1 MLLDEEKRM
10 EEIGF
15 LKRAWSVKQKLASLK
30 ADKVVEQTVSK
41 AGSPFKHSSQK
52 ITLLM
57 DWVNAVCHFYNLK
70 AS

>member
-1 MLLDEEKRM
+1 MLLDEEKLM